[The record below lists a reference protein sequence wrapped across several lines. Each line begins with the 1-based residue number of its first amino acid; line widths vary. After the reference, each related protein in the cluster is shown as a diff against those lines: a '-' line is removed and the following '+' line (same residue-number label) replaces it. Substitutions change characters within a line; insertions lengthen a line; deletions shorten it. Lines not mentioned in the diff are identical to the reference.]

1 MKKKII
7 IIFFLFIILSTFNPI
22 LPIQSLGFFSIHTID
37 VQGLNKTNIQ
47 KFNND
52 INYLK
57 NTNILNI
64 DENKVLLL
72 LEKHEWIEDI
82 VISKKYPNK
91 IIIKVKE
98 HSPLI
103 LWKKNNKNILISNT
117 FKILEKFENTEITKL
132 PIAKGDFSITDLKN
146 LYEILEANN
155 FDIKNISIFEYLL
168 TDRWDLYLKN
178 NQKIML
184 GNYDFNTQVK
194 NINKIFAETKNEKL
208 TNIDLRIKNKIY
220 VR

>member
-1 MKKKII
+1 MKKKIT

-22 LPIQSLGFFSIHTID
+22 LPIQSLGFFSINTID

-72 LEKHEWIEDI
+72 LEKHEWIKDI

-117 FKILEKFENTEITKL
+117 FRILEKFENTEITKL
-132 PIAKGDFSITDLKN
+132 PIAKGDFSIMDLKN
-146 LYEILEANN
+146 L
-155 FDIKNISIFEYLL
+155 EYLL